1 MIANALT
8 GIRLAVTVP
17 FLAACRAA
25 VPGASPGIRILP
37 LLLFAV
43 AALMDFFDGWV
54 ARRKGTASGRGQLFD
69 HATDAVF
76 IGSSLVLFAVTGRV
90 SWWVPVAVAASV
102 AAYCRALW
110 RDARV
115 AADVR
120 LARSALGHAAG
131 VVNYMLVGLLAADLA
146 LSGSVPEWLVCATGR
161 ATVGINA
168 LAVVGRLLPRGRPA
182 VTGR

>member
-8 GIRLAVTVP
+8 GIRLALTAP

-25 VPGASPGIRILP
+25 LSGASPGIRIFP

-43 AALMDFFDGWV
+43 AALTDFFDGWV

-69 HATDAVF
+69 HATDAAF
-76 IGSSLVLFAVTGRV
+76 IGSSLVFFAATGRV

-110 RDARV
+110 RDARA
-115 AADVR
+115 AADLR
-120 LARSALGHAAG
+120 LARSTLGHGAG

-146 LSGSVPEWLVCATGR
+146 LAGSVPEWLVCAADR
-161 ATVGINA
+161 ATVGINS
-168 LAVVGRLLPRGRPA
+168 LAVIGRLLPRGRPVVA
-182 VTGR
+182 GR